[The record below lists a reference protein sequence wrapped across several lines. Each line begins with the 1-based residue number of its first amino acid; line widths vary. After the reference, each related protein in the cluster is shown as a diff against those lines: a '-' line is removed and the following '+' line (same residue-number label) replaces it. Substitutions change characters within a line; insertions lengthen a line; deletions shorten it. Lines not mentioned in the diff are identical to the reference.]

1 LTTSMNGFPD
11 SAPEAPRTSASDD
24 RLGSW
29 KEIAA
34 YLGRDVRTVQRWE
47 QTQGLP
53 VHRHRHSRLST
64 AYAFKSELDAWW
76 HNRPEGASNA
86 AGGSAVGAP
95 PLVHGSPTL
104 APPAAE
110 PKRYSRRWLVAGSL
124 MAAAMCALGVWAL
137 ARLNQQSTAAPMA
150 FGAQDWVLVTAFE
163 NHTGD
168 PVFTG
173 TLEYVLRQQ
182 LSASS
187 FVRVASPDRVS
198 DALALMRRPLDT
210 PVDVP
215 IGREISLR
223 DGAIRVLVA
232 GRIDQLS
239 DRYALGVE
247 LISTVDGRVVA
258 VDRRTVDHRD
268 QVLDA
273 VTAQAEWV
281 RRTLGERQHE
291 LSAPKQLEQATTT
304 SLEALQLY
312 SSAMDLG
319 LQFKWEPAAKLLEA
333 AVLRDPQFASAHI
346 LLAHAMA
353 NSGRPWPQVLEQAE
367 RARAAATTVSE
378 VERYFIEG
386 SYFSFEARARPTH
399 FREHLE
405 QSVSAYEA
413 LLHLEPN
420 HYWAASNLT
429 QEYELLG
436 RFDEAV
442 PLAVQRGTDRP
453 NDVRSQLAAAR
464 ALVAWK
470 GDLTGARPF
479 VDRTAALVDAGAPL
493 GAQWRSWLDLFEAH
507 VAWVNGDLPQTRATV
522 NTLAARLPQM
532 SGDELEQY
540 AHRVGN
546 MYLALGRCRDARA
559 AFERMSLEY
568 RHEQIASSA
577 MQCDDRAAFVS
588 HLVRDVQPNDAPSY
602 ARVMWGP
609 RTGRLADAQ
618 SWIEDF
624 RRRYGNNL
632 TLAVADGEMAAARGD
647 WPTAAAHL
655 EIAWGRLRLSGQERT
670 CLVAERL
677 ADVYV
682 KSGRSD
688 RALEVLEATV
698 PMQPMVYE
706 FLGASGGMAW
716 IRAQAALARLYRAL
730 GREDRATE
738 REAAIR
744 PLLALADPDLPLARA
759 LDVR

>member
-1 LTTSMNGFPD
+1 MESLPNPAPD
-11 SAPEAPRTSASDD
+11 SDRSTRSDD

-76 HNRPEGASNA
+76 HNRPKGASNGASGNA
-86 AGGSAVGAP
+86 AG
-95 PLVHGSPTL
+95 
-104 APPAAE
+104 AE
-110 PKRYSRRWLVAGSL
+110 PIVNASATPALPSAEPWSHSSRRMAVAGSL
-124 MAAAMCALGVWAL
+124 VAAAICALVVWPLVRSGPQA
-137 ARLNQQSTAAPMA
+137 TAPPLA
-150 FGAQDWVLVTAFE
+150 FGAHDWVLVTAFE
-163 NHTGD
+163 NHTGE

-173 TLEYVLRQQ
+173 TLEYVLRQH

-187 FVRVASPDRVS
+187 FVRVASPDRVR

-232 GRIDQLS
+232 GRIDKLS
-239 DRYALGVE
+239 DRYALGLE
-247 LISTVDGRVVA
+247 LVSTVDGRTVA
-258 VDRRTVDHRD
+258 VDRRTVDRQD
-268 QVLDA
+268 QVLESVA
-273 VTAQAEWV
+273 AQAQWV
-281 RRTLGERQHE
+281 RQTLGERMHE
-291 LSAPKQLEQATTT
+291 LSAPRQLEQATTT

-319 LQFKWEPAAKLLEA
+319 LHFTKWEPAAKLLEA
-333 AVLRDPQFASAHI
+333 AIVRDPEFASAHI

-353 NSGRPWPQVLEQAE
+353 NTGHPVPLVLEQAA
-367 RARAAATTVSE
+367 RARAIAGTVSE

-386 SYFSFEARARPTH
+386 SYLSFESRARPAR
-399 FREHLE
+399 FRELIE
-405 QSVSAYEA
+405 QSAIAYEA
-413 LLHLEPN
+413 LLQLDPN
-420 HYWAASNLT
+420 HYWAANNLT
-429 QEYELLG
+429 NQYELLG

-442 PLAVQRGTDRP
+442 PLAVKRGSDRP

-470 GDLTGARPF
+470 GDLDAATPF
-479 VDRTAALVDAGAPL
+479 VERAATLVGAGVPL
-493 GAQWRSWLDLFEAH
+493 VAQWRSWIDLYDAH
-507 VAWVNGDLPQTRATV
+507 VAWVRGDIPRTHAIV
-522 NTLAARLPQM
+522 NALAARLPQM

-559 AFERMSLEY
+559 AYERMGVEY
-568 RHEQIASSA
+568 RHEAVAFSA
-577 MQCDDRAAFVS
+577 MQCDDPSAFES
-588 HLVRDVQPNDAPSY
+588 HLFQDVRSNDAPSY
-602 ARVMWGP
+602 QRVMWGP
-609 RTGRLADAQ
+609 RTGRLADAHA
-618 SWIEDF
+618 WIEDF
-624 RRRYGNNL
+624 RRRFGNNL
-632 TLAVADGEMAAARGD
+632 TTLAVADGEMAVARGD
-647 WPTAAAHL
+647 WATAAAHL
-655 EIAWGRLRLSGQERT
+655 EQAWARLRLSGQERT
-670 CLVAERL
+670 CLVAERI
-677 ADVYV
+677 ADVYLQ
-682 KSGRSD
+682 SGRSD

-698 PMQPMVYE
+698 PMRPLVYE
-706 FLGASGGMAW
+706 FLGASGGMSW

-730 GREDRATE
+730 GREDQAAE

-759 LDVR
+759 LNAR